1 MSIEKEIDFFKF
13 SLKEKDQD
21 HLDEINHLIDLALL
35 EEGNTTDRQY
45 FLLEI
50 DRKIKAILLD
60 CHESSS

>member
-35 EEGNTTDRQY
+35 EEGNTVNIQVNLIIQRIY
-45 FLLEI
+45 KL
-50 DRKIKAILLD
+50 
-60 CHESSS
+60 